1 MNAAIRKGPIG
12 RWRSRVGFTL
22 AELLITIAIIGVLAG
37 IGITQFRNILPAV
50 RSETTIDSAN
60 FLNRGV
66 QHYNQ
71 VNSEISIAA
80 ASDTSDEMAVMAL
93 LKTRAA
99 ALPGSPYIP
108 PEFSSIPSSDIDKI
122 RLYWTGRFF
131 RIIPEGAAGAGIIVN
146 Q

>member
-1 MNAAIRKGPIG
+1 MNAVIQKGLLG
-12 RWRSRVGFTL
+12 GWRGRVGFTL
-22 AELLITIAIIGVLAG
+22 TELLITIAIIGVLAG

-80 ASDTSDEMAVMAL
+80 ASDTSDEMAVVAL
-93 LKTRAA
+93 LKTRDA
-99 ALPGSPYIP
+99 ALLGSPYIP
-108 PEFSSIPSSDIDKI
+108 PEFSSIPSSATNEI
-122 RLYWTGRFF
+122 RIYWTGRFF
-131 RIIPEGAAGAGIIVN
+131 RIIPEGADGAGIVVN